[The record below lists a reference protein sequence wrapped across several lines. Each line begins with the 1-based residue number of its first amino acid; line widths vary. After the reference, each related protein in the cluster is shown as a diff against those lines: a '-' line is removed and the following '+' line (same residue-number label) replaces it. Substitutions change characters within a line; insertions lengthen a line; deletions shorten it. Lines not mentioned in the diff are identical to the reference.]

1 MILNLKKLKLDQSMA
16 NFKIM
21 IIFNFGGPGLSNL
34 GNADPKYL

>member
-1 MILNLKKLKLDQSMA
+1 MA

-34 GNADPKYL
+34 GNADPKYLWV